1 MLKRINLP
9 LVLLLCLLALV
20 LGYKLPYWFLHPLS
34 ISPDQ
39 SVYLE
44 MAQLILQG
52 KTPYLDFFDFNPP
65 LIMYLSVIP
74 VLVSRLMQLPVPFG
88 FNLFILGLHI
98 LVTIFCGWL
107 IYSYRTIYKPL
118 LFVPVLLA
126 FAAFTPG
133 LVSDLGQRE
142 HIFTLLFMPFLMVR
156 GLTYSGKSPGQF
168 SLLVSGLLAGLGLSL
183 KPQFVFIWLLGELG
197 FYLKGR
203 SLKPLLS
210 LEIKACLL
218 VPLVYG
224 LCFLLLPGG
233 ARDIYFNDAVPVYLY
248 GSSWNSRCI
257 MHMLCGFEYFAE
269 PFTQILL
276 ALFLAPFI
284 RTSAFCA
291 PLVLLLSG
299 SLAGYFSGMQAWTYR
314 LLPATL
320 FAQLLLAY
328 QFGHLLQFLQTRFRR
343 LGLSVYRFDF
353 GVCASAV
360 LIACGLTSFYVCQ
373 FYGQWQAEPRFDLTR
388 LGLVAQE
395 PRSDFDGMFFAITA
409 NCEPGEAVVHVG
421 SGIRP
426 GYPSQLQ
433 SLNPPGSRYL
443 YSYLV
448 MFASA
453 MSNKPEYME
462 RFRAQQS
469 KMVEELGSDI
479 LKNHPRLVFVQ
490 QLLIEEMLEPYQF
503 KQKYLAHYREA
514 GFVEGCKIYKLE

>member
-1 MLKRINLP
+1 MLKRLNLP
-9 LVLLLCLLALV
+9 FVLLLCLFALV

-39 SVYLE
+39 AVYLE

-52 KTPYLDFFDFNPP
+52 KVPYLDFFDFNPP

-74 VLVSRLMQLPVPFG
+74 VVVSRVFHLPVVFG
-88 FNLFILGLHI
+88 FNLFVLALHI
-98 LVTIFCGWL
+98 LITLFCGLL
-107 IYSYRTIYKPL
+107 IYGNRTVFKPL
-118 LFVPVLLA
+118 LFVPVLLS

-156 GLTYSGKSPGQF
+156 GLTYSGKTQSR
-168 SLLVSGLLAGLGLSL
+168 LVLIVSGLLAGLGLSL
-183 KPQFVFIWLLGELG
+183 KPQFVLIWLLGELG
-197 FYLKGR
+197 FYLKAR
-203 SLKPLLS
+203 SLAAWRS
-210 LEIKACLL
+210 LEVRACLL
-218 VPLVYG
+218 VPLVYA
-224 LCFLLLPGG
+224 LCFCLLPGS
-233 ARDIYFNDAVPVYLY
+233 ARDIYFNDAVPIYLY

-257 MHMLCGFEYFAE
+257 MHMLCGFDYFAE
-269 PFTQILL
+269 PFAQILL

-284 RTSAFCA
+284 RNATFTA
-291 PLVLLLSG
+291 PLVLLLLG

-314 LLPATL
+314 LLPAAL
-320 FAQLLLAY
+320 FAQMLLAY
-328 QFGHLLQFLQTRFRR
+328 QFGHLLQFLQTRCRR
-343 LGLSVYRFDF
+343 LGLSLYRFDI
-353 GVCASAV
+353 GVSAMA
-360 LIACGLTSFYVCQ
+360 LLLACGLTSFYVCQ
-373 FYGQWQAEPRFDLTR
+373 FYGQWQSEPRFDLTR
-388 LGLVAQE
+388 LGLAAQE

-409 NCEPGEAVVHVG
+409 NSEPGEAVVHIG

-479 LKNHPRLVFVQ
+479 LKNRPRLVFVQ

-503 KQKYLAHYREA
+503 KQKYLSRYREA
-514 GFVEGCKIYKLE
+514 GFVEGCCIYKLE